1 MVLLWSSA
9 PFSVC
14 IGTRGGRCRIRGV
27 ARGVVRT
34 FLLFAT
40 CLSVVLAACDS
51 APAKLENRPN
61 IIWVVWDTVRS
72 DRLSLYGH
80 KRQTTPH
87 LDKWAQGARVFE
99 NCVTPGSTTVPAH
112 ASMFTG
118 LLPVQHGA
126 SNVRPRLD
134 SAFQTIA
141 EILREAGYATYA
153 YSENPFITKKH
164 NFAQGFDVAEEPSD
178 PQYIEIAN
186 RITRDK
192 MRAPEEYA
200 RANTAKPTRRR
211 TRGLRAP
218 EVLQQ
223 GVEQWLTQQDS
234 DQPVFLFLNYM
245 EAHWPCIPAHEYRQR
260 LMNQTQA
267 RRSYLVDTRG
277 VGRWLYTFGAMEF
290 HPKDI
295 EVLRLRYEAAILELD
310 EHFYRLL
317 QYLQAAGRLDNTI
330 VILASD
336 HGEQH
341 GEHHMME
348 HQYSVYEPLARVPL
362 VISYPPRI
370 KPGRDDRPVMLCDL
384 FPTLLELV
392 GLDPPEGLQSPAVSL
407 LAPLE
412 QRPRLSE
419 YPAVSHVAFNA
430 VRRMKPGFDCTP
442 WDRSLRAYYHEPYK
456 FIRGSDGR
464 CELYDIV
471 ADPVESRDLISEKPD
486 VAKRLASE
494 LEALVC
500 SLEPL
505 NVKRDPL
512 PELPLEHLQRL
523 RALGYAGESADANE
537 QDGGKTDREP

>member
-1 MVLLWSSA
+1 MSS
-9 PFSVC
+9 S
-14 IGTRGGRCRIRGV
+14 GRRCRIRAV
-27 ARGVVRT
+27 ARGTVGL
-34 FLLFAT
+34 FLLFT
-40 CLSVVLAACDS
+40 TYLPLVLSACDS
-51 APAKLENRPN
+51 TPAKPEHRPN
-61 IIWVVWDTVRS
+61 IVWIVWDTVRS

-87 LDKWAQGARVFE
+87 LDKWAQEALVFE

-126 SNVRPRLD
+126 SNVRPYLD
-134 SAFQTIA
+134 TAYHTIA
-141 EILREAGYATYA
+141 EILREDGYATYA

-164 NFAQGFDVAEEPSD
+164 NFAQGFDVAEEPAD
-178 PQYIEIAN
+178 RQYIEAAN

-192 MRAPEEYA
+192 MLAPDEKT
-200 RANTAKPTRRR
+200 RSNTAKPARRR
-211 TRGLRAP
+211 SRGLRAP

-223 GVEQWLTQQDS
+223 GVEQWLSRQDS

-260 LMNQTQA
+260 LMNQTQV

-277 VGRWLYTFGAMEF
+277 VARWLYTFGAMEF
-290 HPKDI
+290 HPRDI
-295 EVLRLRYEAAILELD
+295 EVLQLRYEAAILELD
-310 EHFYRLL
+310 EHFHRLL
-317 QYLQAAGRLDNTI
+317 QYLRSAGRLDNTI
-330 VILASD
+330 VILTSD
-336 HGEQH
+336 HGELL

-348 HQYSVYEPLARVPL
+348 HQYAVYEPLLRVPL
-362 VISYPPRI
+362 VLSYPPRI

-392 GLDPPEGLQSPAVSL
+392 GLDPPEGLQSPAISL
-407 LAPLE
+407 LAPLK

-419 YPAVSHVAFNA
+419 YPAASHVAFNA
-430 VRRMKPGFDCTP
+430 VRHLRPGFDSTP

-456 FIRGSDGR
+456 FIWGSDGR

-471 ADPVESRDLISEKPD
+471 ADPVESHDLISIKPD
-486 VAKRLASE
+486 VAKRLAGE
-494 LEALVC
+494 LEALVY

-505 NVKRDPL
+505 NVNRDPL

-537 QDGGKTDREP
+537 PDGGETDREP